1 MRGRRQWPVR
11 RRGDGY
17 DARRRQPL
25 RRMPTTYRR
34 PPPATRSP
42 NVASTSSDA
51 DVGRANTRRYLRG
64 GRAEGYLRLQWRI
77 QGHSVA
83 CRLGPGPGPIGRG
96 SGSNG
101 SETASEGALSVRRTL
116 AVVLAIRK
124 LRVKHARGVR
134 LAPAQAD

>member
-1 MRGRRQWPVR
+1 PRQH
-11 RRGDGY
+11 
-17 DARRRQPL
+17 
-25 RRMPTTYRR
+25 R
-34 PPPATRSP
+34 PPPPPPRPPPSPRPRRAPREGCGAGGRRATP
-42 NVASTSSDA
+42 
-51 DVGRANTRRYLRG
+51 RRYLRG